1 MQESQLVS
9 RICLFWFTAHS
20 LLSSVRRN
28 VVPCPLHS
36 ASVLPSARKRTLC
49 SRQLSLLMQIGA
61 FAYGAQLGFERSRA
75 LKHAQTVYQRLV
87 EVSTAHNVN
96 AWLIE
101 RCWLMLFGGAH
112 FQDL

>member
-1 MQESQLVS
+1 
-9 RICLFWFTAHS
+9 
-20 LLSSVRRN
+20 
-28 VVPCPLHS
+28 
-36 ASVLPSARKRTLC
+36 
-49 SRQLSLLMQIGA
+49 MQIGS

-75 LKHAQTVYQRLV
+75 LKHAQTVYQKLV

-101 RCWLMLFGGAH
+101 RCWLMLFGGAQ